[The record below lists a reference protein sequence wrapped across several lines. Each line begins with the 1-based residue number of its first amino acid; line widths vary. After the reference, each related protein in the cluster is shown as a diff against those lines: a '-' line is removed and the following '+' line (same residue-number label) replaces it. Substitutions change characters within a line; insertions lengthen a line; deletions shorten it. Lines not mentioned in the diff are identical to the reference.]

1 MLEFTPKIAPAF
13 SLRPW
18 QRHRNPVR
26 IPDKHAVAALGLCQP
41 FLINVFDQT
50 LAANLSS
57 EDHATIQS
65 RFYLVALIAS
75 ISQGSLLGSNQ
86 PFGLQLFHTKLDAQ
100 GNQSGSRHQ
109 LFPIDAGNFCGTAQ
123 KPAYL
128 RKPMYL
134 DDGTEII
141 ARVQNLQNS
150 ANAIQI
156 VLFGYIPG
164 TGISG

>member
-1 MLEFTPKIAPAF
+1 MLEFLPKIAPVF

-18 QRHRNPVR
+18 QRHRNPIRV
-26 IPDKHAVAALGLCQP
+26 PDKHAVAGLVLQQP
-41 FLINVFDQT
+41 LLVNVFDQT
-50 LAANLSS
+50 LAANISG
-57 EDHATIQS
+57 EDHATIQH
-65 RFYLVALIAS
+65 RFWLVALMAS
-75 ISQGSLLGSNQ
+75 VSQGNLLGSNQ
-86 PFGLQLFHTKLDAQ
+86 PFGLQLFHTKVNAQ
-100 GNQSGSRHQ
+100 GEQGGARHQ

-128 RKPMYL
+128 RKAKYF

-141 ARVQNLQNS
+141 ARVQNLQPN